1 MIAAEAPASACP
13 AMAQATV
20 GEKIIRRE
28 ERAKTTTTTRKIRT
42 HPTRCPSLAPVIT
55 NAATTRP

>member
-1 MIAAEAPASACP
+1 
-13 AMAQATV
+13 MALIPATV

-28 ERAKTTTTTRKIRT
+28 ERAKTTTTRKIRT